1 MSLLSESKVGIL
13 DVKQA
18 RVDVLVAGDI
28 SNPFVMK
35 RSVQGIL
42 QGPVVQGVFT
52 KIPDLNGNDIVIP
65 ETCIVKEARVRGTTT
80 FDGFSFQLNLLS
92 ADLAENNEV
101 FAPINSASIN
111 VGCVTSSALASA
123 SEPGLNVLGVFM
135 VGNDLPAGDVIYVTV
150 GYYEQ

>member
-18 RVDVLVAGDI
+18 RADVLVADDI
-28 SNPFVMK
+28 SNSFVMK

-52 KIPDLNGNDIVIP
+52 KITDLNGNDIVLP
-65 ETCIVKEARVRGTTT
+65 AGCIVKEARVRGTTT
-80 FDGFSFQLNLLS
+80 FVGFSFQLNILS
-92 ADLAENNEV
+92 ADLALNIEV

-111 VGCVTSSALASA
+111 VGCVTSAILVAA
-123 SEPGLNVLGVFM
+123 SEPGVNVLGVQM
-135 VGNDLPAGDVIYVTV
+135 VGNGLPAGDVIYVTV